1 MKPGLLNEFAAR
13 RMPDW
18 RRLEGLL
25 ARAAGSTRRGGALT
39 PPDAL
44 QFVGL
49 YRRATADLARAQRDW
64 PGDPVTG
71 YLNGLV
77 GRGHAV
83 LYRRHR
89 TLSGLGAFYAR
100 TLPQT
105 WRQSWPFLVAAA
117 ALLFLPMLLTFV
129 VLLINSDLAWQL
141 LPGELVD
148 RVHRHQLWTQIAQQ
162 NRGLAA
168 ASIMVNNLQ
177 VTFLAFGL
185 GITGGLGTA
194 FVLVENGIALGAA
207 FGLTHDYALSGGLLN
222 FVVAHGF
229 LELTVVVAAGAGG
242 LMLGWALVQPG
253 RRRRSEALALAARRA
268 IVIVL
273 GLAPFLVIAGL
284 IEGNLSPSAAP
295 FSAKLAVGLATGI
308 LLHGYLLAAGRQTSE
323 RSFNSR

>member
-1 MKPGLLNEFAAR
+1 MVNEFAAR

-18 RRLEGLL
+18 QRLEAFL
-25 ARAAGSTRRGGALT
+25 ARAAGSTRRGATLT
-39 PPDAL
+39 PADAL

-83 LYRRHR
+83 LYRQRR
-89 TLSGLGAFYAR
+89 TLSGLGGFYAR
-100 TLPQT
+100 TLPVM
-105 WRQSWPFLVAAA
+105 WRESWPFLTAAA
-117 ALLFLPMLLTFV
+117 ALLFLPMLLTFF
-129 VLLINSDLAWQL
+129 VLLVNPDLAWQL

-148 RVHRHQLWTQIAQQ
+148 RVHKHQLWTQIAQE

-185 GITGGLGTA
+185 GIAGGLGTA

-253 RRRRSEALALAARRA
+253 RRRRSEALAEAARRA
-268 IVIVL
+268 VVIVL

-284 IEGNLSPSAAP
+284 IEGNLSPSGAP
-295 FSAKLAVGLATGI
+295 FPVKLAVGLTTGI
-308 LLHGYLLAAGRQTSE
+308 LLHGYLLTAGRKS
-323 RSFNSR
+323 